1 MKTDGAEPPPSTCKA
16 DALPFEL
23 CWIIE
28 LKISCCY
35 LYSIFSNIWG
45 LRDSN
50 PFYFYDSFRSEG
62 LEPSLPSVDPR
73 MMQVWYRTPARV
85 ELVGN
90 GSQTRFVP
98 AGHPVPSFFNAH
110 IEGHFMSLCYFFV
123 SSFQMLYETID
134 YMFMVTPLRFEL
146 RIFAVKGR
154 CVYRFHY
161 GAI

>member
-1 MKTDGAEPPPSTCKA
+1 MKTDGVEPPPSTCKA

-50 PFYFYDSFRSEG
+50 PIYFHDSFQSEG
-62 LEPSLPSVDPR
+62 LEPSLPSVDPHVL
-73 MMQVWYRTPARV
+73 QVWYRTPARV

-98 AGHPVPSFFNAH
+98 AGHPVPSF
-110 IEGHFMSLCYFFV
+110 V
-123 SSFQMLYETID
+123 
-134 YMFMVTPLRFEL
+134 R
-146 RIFAVKGR
+146 
-154 CVYRFHY
+154 
-161 GAI
+161 